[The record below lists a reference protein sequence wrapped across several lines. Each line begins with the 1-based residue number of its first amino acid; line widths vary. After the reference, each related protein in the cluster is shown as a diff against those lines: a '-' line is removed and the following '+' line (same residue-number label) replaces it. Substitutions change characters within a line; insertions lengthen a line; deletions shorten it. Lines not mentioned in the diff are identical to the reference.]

1 MCLPRE
7 HSPRI
12 GTFNIF
18 VVFVMFV
25 FICFLHKS
33 FFVYFRITYL
43 YQTQIIIFI
52 IIRFVFFFNLLL
64 NFTPAHSLQAVAW
77 MLWNAVCCG
86 CEYFCLSITE
96 LGLANILHYIYVFD
110 IHSIFR
116 LFHSSHWCF
125 VHESTLFIINLF
137 FS

>member
-1 MCLPRE
+1 MVPAIHNVGLRYWKLAPVVCTVALTLAWRTLTCGSQ
-7 HSPRI
+7 SPVTTLL

-64 NFTPAHSLQAVAW
+64 NFTPAHYLPAVA
-77 MLWNAVCCG
+77 
-86 CEYFCLSITE
+86 
-96 LGLANILHYIYVFD
+96 
-110 IHSIFR
+110 
-116 LFHSSHWCF
+116 
-125 VHESTLFIINLF
+125 
-137 FS
+137 